1 MQLWRLG
8 ACRAGMVRFLIIL
21 LHHLC
26 VPSISFKSLRRV
38 TQGQEWYCSSSRWNR
53 SDINYISGRLWLYYR
68 EAWVCTL
75 TLPSESPVCSGQQTA
90 VPGVTVTG
98 GPWMSGFGSPLTP
111 GSGTNL
117 WSVTICSM
125 EPKRLSAFLTAGDD
139 LEKLMGEIKLSAPDW
154 NTDSHHFVW
163 RCRKPGYACA
173 PCLAAQQYCQFEV
186 KPSWSIPAQFC
197 HLFLYRI
204 MLPNGNSLL

>member
-1 MQLWRLG
+1 
-8 ACRAGMVRFLIIL
+8 MVWFLIIL

-26 VPSISFKSLRRV
+26 VPSVSFKSLRWA
-38 TQGQEWYCSSSRWNR
+38 TQRQEWYCSSRRWSRR
-53 SDINYISGRLWLYYR
+53 DINYISGRLWLYYR
-68 EAWVCTL
+68 EAWACTL
-75 TLPSESPVCSGQQTA
+75 TLPGESPVGSGQQTT
-90 VPGVTVTG
+90 VPGVTVTA

-125 EPKRLSAFLTAGDD
+125 EPKRLSTFLAARDD

-154 NTDSHHFVW
+154 NTDRHHLVW
-163 RCRKPGYACA
+163 CCRKPDYACA
-173 PCLAAQQYCQFEV
+173 PCLTAQQYCQFEV
-186 KPSWSIPAQFC
+186 KSSWSIQAQFC
-197 HLFLYRI
+197 HLLLYRI